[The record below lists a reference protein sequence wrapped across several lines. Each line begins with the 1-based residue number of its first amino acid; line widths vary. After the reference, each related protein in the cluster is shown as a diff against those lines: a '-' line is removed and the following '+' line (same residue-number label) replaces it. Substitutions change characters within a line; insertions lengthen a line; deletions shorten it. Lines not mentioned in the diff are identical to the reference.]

1 MFASQS
7 VNRNAGRGPRVGPV
21 FLSGV
26 DLMGK
31 RRIIE
36 NYSFVFPSLFLTLVL
51 GIYPILW
58 AIHFMF
64 YDYKGYGDKLFI
76 GFGNFARLWRD
87 DLFWNSVWNT
97 FIYAGG
103 KIVITI
109 PLSLILAVIL
119 NRKLRGR
126 HVLRAIYFMPTV
138 ISTAVISVVFFIIF
152 NSYNGLLNQ
161 FLQKFGLI
169 DGSIEWLGPKHAM
182 LTVIIV
188 AVWGAIG
195 NYMLLFLA
203 GLQSIPE
210 DLYES
215 ASIDG
220 ANAVR
225 KFRYVTLPLL
235 GPVMQMIVLLA
246 ITIALKG
253 YESIM
258 VLTEGGPIGK
268 TDVMFLYVYKLLF
281 PVSTGSAY
289 IQEIGYGSAVGFAT
303 AVIVGAITLL
313 YFMLSRRLNK
323 ID

>member
-1 MFASQS
+1 
-7 VNRNAGRGPRVGPV
+7 VKTLRNRKQ
-21 FLSGV
+21 L
-26 DLMGK
+26 L
-31 RRIIE
+31 E
-36 NYSFVFPSLFLTLVL
+36 NYTFLFPSFFLTVVL

-64 YDYKGYGDKLFI
+64 YDYKGYGEKKWI
-76 GFGNFARLWRD
+76 GFGNFERLWHD
-87 DLFWNSVWNT
+87 DIFWNAVVNT
-97 FIYAGG
+97 FVYAGG
-103 KIVITI
+103 KIVVTI
-109 PLSLILAVIL
+109 PVALLLAVIL

-126 HVLRAIYFMPTV
+126 GLLRAIYFMPTV
-138 ISTAVISVVFFIIF
+138 ISTAVISVVFYIIF

-161 FLQKFGLI
+161 YLI
-169 DGSIEWLGPKHAM
+169 KLGIISGSIEWLGPKLAM

-188 AVWGAIG
+188 AIWGAIG

-220 ANAVR
+220 ANAAQRFWHITV
-225 KFRYVTLPLL
+225 PLL
-235 GPVMQMIVLLA
+235 GPVMQMIILLA
-246 ITIALKG
+246 ITISLKG

-268 TDVMFLYVYKLLF
+268 TDVMFLYVYRLLF
-281 PVSTGSAY
+281 PVSTGSVY

-303 AVIVGAITLL
+303 AIIVGVITVL
-313 YFMLSRRLNK
+313 YFVMSKRMNK
-323 ID
+323 IY